1 MSIFL
6 ITYFSN
12 NLSHSEAASLTSIF
26 SDRFTTL
33 SECSFLIETTD
44 TQIEIQ
50 ETISSHI
57 SQGATFQ
64 VIPICK
70 FSYGPMPHWLAKK
83 ILKQAC

>member
-1 MSIFL
+1 MGIFL

-12 NLSHSEAASLTSIF
+12 SLSHSEAVSLTSVI

-33 SECSFLIETTD
+33 SECSFLIESTNS
-44 TQIEIQ
+44 QIEIQ

-57 SQGATFQ
+57 SQGANFQ
-64 VIPICK
+64 VIPIRK

>member
-1 MSIFL
+1 LGIFL

-12 NLSHSEAASLTSIF
+12 SLSHSEAASLTSTI
-26 SDRFTTL
+26 SGRFTTL
-33 SECSFLIETTD
+33 SESSFLIETTD

-57 SQGATFQ
+57 SQDVNFQ